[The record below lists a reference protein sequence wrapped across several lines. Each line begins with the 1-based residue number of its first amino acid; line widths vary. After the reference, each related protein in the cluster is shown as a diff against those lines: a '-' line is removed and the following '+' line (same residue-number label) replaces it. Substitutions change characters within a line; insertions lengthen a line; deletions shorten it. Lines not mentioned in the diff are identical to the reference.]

1 MGVIILDKPSTTV
14 HDKYFKK
21 RIDPSPA
28 HKDMNITELVDSTYF
43 AYNSARLKECC
54 QLGAKYFQD
63 PQLTIGITLAGA
75 LIPAGLGISTI
86 IPLIK
91 AGLIDYIISTGA
103 NLYHDIHFA
112 LNYPLYQS
120 HPFHND
126 VELRKEHIIRIYDIL
141 FSADVL
147 YDSDAFV
154 RDIVKTPP
162 FQKKMGTSEFHYL
175 MGKAVAQVE
184 EQLGTVGSS
193 ILAACYRYNVPV
205 YTSSPGESTFG
216 LNLAAQNLLEESSCS
231 IDPSIDVNETSAI
244 VWEAQSSGGKSAVV
258 ILGGGSPKNFI
269 LQTEPQLQEIL
280 GLPARGHDYFIQFTD
295 SRVDT
300 GGLSGATP
308 SEALSW
314 GKIDPEGLS
323 RTIVAYIDSTVA
335 VPIFTAYLLSKIPP
349 KPLKEYYKQLPR
361 IMTKLKA
368 DAQKHV
374 PPVEKHQLSDTINL

>member
-1 MGVIILDKPSTTV
+1 MGESSTTI

-21 RIDPSPA
+21 RIDPIPI
-28 HKDMNITELVDSTYF
+28 HKDMTITELVDSTYF

-54 QLGAKYFQD
+54 QLGARYFQD
-63 PQLTIGITLAGA
+63 PNLTIGITLAGA
-75 LIPAGLGISTI
+75 LVPAGLGISALV
-86 IPLIK
+86 PLIK
-91 AGLIDYIISTGA
+91 AGLIDYINSTRA
-103 NLYHDIHFA
+103 NLNHDIHYA

-126 VELRKEHIIRIYDIL
+126 IELRKDHIIRIYDIL

-162 FQKKMGTSEFHYL
+162 FQKRMGTSEFHYL
-175 MGKAVAQVE
+175 MGKAIAQIE

-193 ILAACYRYNVPV
+193 VLAACYRYNVPV
-205 YTSSPGESTFG
+205 FTSSPGDSTFG
-216 LNLAAQNLLEESSCS
+216 LNLAAQNLREESSCT

-280 GLPARGHDYFIQFTD
+280 GLPAHGHDYFIQFTD
-295 SRVDT
+295 SRADT

-323 RTIVAYIDSTVA
+323 RTIVAYIDSTIA
-335 VPIFTAYLLSKIPP
+335 FPIFSAYLLSKIPVKSP
-349 KPLKEYYKQLPR
+349 KEYYKRLPQM
-361 IMTKLKA
+361 MTKLKV
-368 DAQKHV
+368 DAQKYS
-374 PPVEKHQLSDTINL
+374 PPVEKHQLSDSVNL